1 MSNLFQSIDELGG
14 FVKINRSLSLSVVAP
29 YIDDARDI
37 FVSRYIGATLM
48 NSLEA
53 YATAR
58 PTENAS
64 MAELLP
70 VIQRSLAPFA
80 LLVATR
86 ETSIN
91 FGDTGHT
98 VSRTEKLAPASD
110 NKIANY
116 MASLEERGWNNLELA
131 LQFLETNSAN
141 YTDYKT
147 DATHFIRSVTD
158 FQDNGL
164 VDIQY
169 SRLTYQTIFMA
180 MNGIEKKDIWKLLG
194 NDLFNS
200 LLAKVSATD
209 ATDIEKGVIDL
220 IKKYIANRIAF
231 VFHNANSN
239 LERAV
244 PRYGVEYKPLFR
256 PLYITEDQ
264 GNFYEEQSKFYMQEL
279 ISMLNVNATALS
291 YTPVITALGYN
302 DWDKQTFFMLG

>member
-1 MSNLFQSIDELGG
+1 
-14 FVKINRSLSLSVVAP
+14 
-29 YIDDARDI
+29 
-37 FVSRYIGATLM
+37 
-48 NSLEA
+48 
-53 YATAR
+53 
-58 PTENAS
+58 
-64 MAELLP
+64 
-70 VIQRSLAPFA
+70 
-80 LLVATR
+80 
-86 ETSIN
+86 
-91 FGDTGHT
+91 
-98 VSRTEKLAPASD
+98 
-110 NKIANY
+110 
-116 MASLEERGWNNLELA
+116 
-131 LQFLETNSAN
+131 
-141 YTDYKT
+141 
-147 DATHFIRSVTD
+147 
-158 FQDNGL
+158 
-164 VDIQY
+164 
-169 SRLTYQTIFMA
+169 MA